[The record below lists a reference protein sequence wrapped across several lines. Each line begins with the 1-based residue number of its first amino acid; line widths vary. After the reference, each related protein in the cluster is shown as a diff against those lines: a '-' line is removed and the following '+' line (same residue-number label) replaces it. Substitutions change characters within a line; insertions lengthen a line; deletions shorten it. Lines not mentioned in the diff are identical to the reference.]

1 MKVSTKIDQNT
12 QTPNIVIFAK
22 QKTAEIVYLE
32 HEIQSVI
39 NHSSLFVKDQEDYQQ
54 IELPSI
60 DRFYTEEHE
69 VYCQVNGQR
78 YKTQK
83 RIYELADFLPENL
96 FIQISQ
102 SEIINRHFIQ
112 RFQLSKTGAYEVIL
126 RDGQTTFA
134 SRRYMRRIKKENLS
148 WKSSKEFY

>member
-1 MKVSTKIDQNT
+1 MKVSTKIDQNA

-22 QKTAEIVYLE
+22 QKTAKIVYLE

-39 NHSSLFVKDQEDYQQ
+39 NHSSLFVKNQEDYQQ
-54 IELPSI
+54 IELPNI
-60 DRFYTEEHE
+60 DRFYTEEHAI
-69 VYCQVNGQR
+69 YCQVNGQH

-83 RIYELADFLPENL
+83 RIYELADFLPESL

-112 RFQLSKTGAYEVIL
+112 CFRLSKTGAYEVIL

-134 SRRYMRRIKKENLS
+134 SRRYTRRIKKEKLL
-148 WKSSKEFY
+148 